1 MRCAAMQCYCH
12 FDVAESVKMINAE
25 CKIEK
30 KKWVGR
36 GGFLIFVSLCL
47 VGCRHF
53 ISAGLG
59 LVVFRGD
66 EFTCLF
72 HIVLLQP
79 LDFLM
84 FTFLLS
90 FLLQF

>member
-1 MRCAAMQCYCH
+1 MGGGWG
-12 FDVAESVKMINAE
+12 E
-25 CKIEK
+25 
-30 KKWVGR
+30 
-36 GGFLIFVSLCL
+36 GFLIFVSLCL

-72 HIVLLQP
+72 HIVLLRP

-90 FLLQF
+90 FLLQL